1 MVREEDHLVR
11 ILPPETIQVGLAT
24 RVKRGN
30 IDTRER
36 TRTTIVSSGEAANF
50 LLAGTWHSGRCAI
63 ELPSIAR
70 LSTPAPYL
78 Q

>member
-24 RVKRGN
+24 RVRRGN
-30 IDTRER
+30 IVTRER
-36 TRTTIVSSGEAANF
+36 TRTAIVSSGEAANF
-50 LLAGTWHSGRCAI
+50 LLAGTWRSGRCSI

-70 LSTPAPYL
+70 VSPPAPYL